1 MLMFDPQIELLPDGP
16 AGARR
21 FKIKATEGDR
31 RRGLLATMLE
41 GRPFRRGEVSTAA
54 LLDPTV
60 QRFTLAAVDEQ
71 QTIGTVTVVVDGR
84 ETLPVAQ
91 DFPQEVAALRAQG
104 RHLCEFTRL
113 AIDPTVGSKRMVAAL
128 VHVAYIV
135 AHRLRGFDTLLMA
148 VHPRHA
154 DTYARL
160 LGCRL
165 IGPSRVARRSQR
177 PEVLLAVDFAYVM
190 AQIGRFGG
198 QPALA
203 EQEPSLYPFTLT
215 LSEEA
220 SILDRLRS
228 RQQPWPASG
237 DSLSPR
243 DLDSQPSDLA
253 SL

>member
-1 MLMFDPQIELLPDGP
+1 MLMLDPPIEMLPDGA

-21 FKIKATEGDR
+21 FRIKATESDR

-41 GRPFRRGEVSTAA
+41 GRPFRPGEVSTAT
-54 LLDPTV
+54 LVDPKV
-60 QRFTLAAVDEQ
+60 QRFTLAAVGDE

-104 RHLCEFTRL
+104 RRLCEFTRL

-177 PEVLLAVDFAYVM
+177 PEALLALDFAYVM
-190 AQIGRFGG
+190 SQIGRFGG
-198 QPALA
+198 HPELA
-203 EQEPSLYPFTLT
+203 EHEPSLYPFTLP
-215 LSEEA
+215 LGEEA

-228 RQQPWPASG
+228 RQQPWPATG

-243 DLDSQPSDLA
+243 DSQVPASDLA